1 MKIGIITFHCAH
13 NYGAVLQCYAL
24 QEFLKSL
31 HHEVYVIDYR
41 PDYFNRI
48 NLPFS
53 IKRNVRKNLLKFTYG
68 VCKELFLLNISQKRS
83 SRFEKFISHRLH
95 LISESSLYT
104 DTTFD
109 AYVYG
114 SDQIWNTTMMNG
126 KFDSVYTA
134 SFPMARNAK
143 NIGYAVSMGH
153 ASLSYE
159 LCGRLKELVRNFSGL
174 SVRELSLQAFLSQV
188 TGSTYPVVLDPTLL
202 VGRNLFN
209 DIATNPI
216 AKKPYVLIYQCV
228 CVKETEYIAKQI
240 ANELHAEVVSL
251 FAGVSKQDK
260 MSYASPEEFVG
271 YFKYASCV
279 VTTSFHGTV
288 FSILFNRPFY
298 TVKIGNQIDARSTD
312 LLSDLGLQE
321 RMVERID
328 RPHFKELDYEKV
340 NENLERLRQYSR
352 GFLADNLR

>member
-41 PDYFNRI
+41 PCYFGRI

-53 IKRNVRKNLLKFTYG
+53 IKRNVRKNLLKFAYG

-83 SRFEKFISHRLH
+83 YHFERFISHRLN
-95 LISESSLYT
+95 LVSESSLYT

-109 AYVYG
+109 AYIYG

-134 SFPMARNAK
+134 AFPMAQSTK

-153 ASLSYE
+153 ASLSHE
-159 LCGRLKELVRNFSGL
+159 LCEMLKGLVRNFSSL
-174 SVRELSLQAFLSQV
+174 SVRELSLQAFLRQV
-188 TGSTYPVVLDPTLL
+188 TGITYPVVLDPTLL
-202 VGRNLFN
+202 AGKNFFN
-209 DIATNPI
+209 DMAIKPTG
-216 AKKPYVLIYQCV
+216 KKPYVLVYQCV
-228 CVKETEYIAKQI
+228 CARGTEDIAKQI
-240 ANELHAEVVSL
+240 ASELHAEVITL
-251 FAGVSKQDK
+251 FASVSKRDK
-260 MSYASPEEFVG
+260 MSYASPEEFIG
-271 YFKYASCV
+271 YFKHASCI

-288 FSILFNRPFY
+288 FSILFNRSFY
-298 TVKIGNQIDARSTD
+298 TVRIGNQIDTRSTD

-321 RMVERID
+321 RMIGRMD
-328 RPHFKELDYEKV
+328 RPHFEELDYENV
-340 NENLERLRQYSR
+340 NKQLENLRQSSKS
-352 GFLADNLR
+352 FLVNSLK